1 MACTGVSPMMN
12 DRDVQTVT
20 ATKHIKKS
28 GNALVVYLT
37 NELKLMGLKEGEP
50 IEIIIKKVEE

>member
-1 MACTGVSPMMN
+1 MMN

-50 IEIIIKKVEE
+50 IEIIIKKVSE